1 MLSQEPAAAPLRR
14 YLAILLGVPVA
25 VAASLAGLNYVVDPY
40 LIHQWDTPLVQ
51 RLRPPREKLGPWG
64 KSYAI
69 ARYRPEV
76 LYLGNSR
83 TEMGLAV
90 KAKEQRVF
98 NGGVSG
104 GSLGDAIRMLRH
116 AAHAGPLRTVIWG
129 LDAPS
134 FSTEAG
140 NSELHSV
147 LMAEGPGYFLQRTA
161 HDLQRAISFDM
172 SRDTIALLAGH
183 FGAECR
189 SSLALRGQRDENCIR
204 SRLNGLGGTKAAV
217 MLRTREFL
225 HGVNPGPAAMA
236 ELESQIQALCG
247 VRFRLY
253 VNPTHA
259 MMLEALYQAGKGQAV
274 EAWLRG
280 LAAAGERLRRRG
292 CDVRVFDFSGFN
304 RITSEP
310 VPQAS
315 GLRDMVYYWETS
327 HYRDNVGELVLAR
340 LHGGAADADGFG
352 EELTVAGM
360 PSHLA
365 RLHAARKAYR
375 GEHPVET
382 ALARQAASDYV
393 RGR

>member
-1 MLSQEPAAAPLRR
+1 MSSREQAAPLLRR
-14 YLAILLGVPVA
+14 YLVLLLGVPVA
-25 VAASLAGLNYVVDPY
+25 VAGSLAGINYVVDPY

-51 RLRPPREKLGPWG
+51 RLRPPREKLSPWG
-64 KSYAI
+64 KTYAI

-90 KAKEQRVF
+90 KAKGQRVF

-116 AAHAGPLRTVIWG
+116 AAQVGPLHIVIWG

-134 FSTEAG
+134 FSTKIG
-140 NSELHSV
+140 NTELYSV
-147 LMAEGPGYFLQRTA
+147 QMADGPGYFVQRA
-161 HDLQRAISFDM
+161 AYDLRRAISFDM
-172 SRDTIALLAGH
+172 SRDTIALLAGR

-189 SSLALRGQRDENCIR
+189 SSLALHGQRDEHCIR
-204 SRLNGLGGTKAAV
+204 SRLSGLGGTKTAV
-217 MLRTREFL
+217 LLRTREFL
-225 HGVNPGPAAMA
+225 RGVDPGPEAMV
-236 ELESQIQALCG
+236 ELESQLQALCG

-259 MMLEALYQAGKGQAV
+259 MMLEALYLAGKGQAV
-274 EAWLRG
+274 EDWLRG
-280 LAAAGERLRRRG
+280 LAVVGERLRGRG
-292 CDVRVFDFSGFN
+292 CDVRVYDFSGYN
-304 RITSEP
+304 RVTSEP

-315 GLRDMVYYWETS
+315 GLRDMAYYWETS
-327 HYRDNVGELVLAR
+327 HYRDNVGDLVLAR
-340 LHGGAADADGFG
+340 LNGGAADSDGFG

-360 PSHLA
+360 PLHLE
-365 RLHAARKAYR
+365 RLHAGRKAYR
-375 GEHPVET
+375 REHPVET
-382 ALARQAASDYV
+382 ALARQAATDYA